1 MTPAITTNGLTRSFG
16 HHVAVDHVDF
26 DITSGEMFGLV
37 GPNGAGKTTLIRML
51 CGILEPSGGSACVL
65 GHDLTTET
73 AQIRPLIGY
82 MSQAFSLYQS
92 LTVAEN
98 LQFYGNLYGHVP
110 AGRQQDVCHLVG
122 LDDSDLS
129 RQITDLPTG
138 VRQRAALAAAVL
150 HSPKLLFLDE
160 PTSGVD
166 PVGRRDFWA
175 LIRGLAAQGTTVI
188 VTTHVMAEAER
199 CDRVA
204 LMLDGRAFATGTPA
218 DLRATTWLPGCS
230 RPRPAVATCIP
241 AAVRP
246 LAWHHPPRYDGPRA
260 HASDV
265 DPAAALAEQLR
276 TVDVM
281 SIALEQPT
289 LEDTFIWLIRRA
301 GFPVRRSRPPGDHRS
316 NAGTLCHIA
325 WDFRASSGTPN

>member
-26 DITSGEMFGLV
+26 DIASGEMFGLV

-218 DLRATTWLPGCS
+218 DLRATTSLQVAVVHAQPWQRAYQLLSDRWPGTTL
-230 RPRPAVATCIP
+230 RGTTVHVPMP
-241 AAVRP
+241 
-246 LAWHHPPRYDGPRA
+246 D
-260 HASDV
+260 DV

-289 LEDTFIWLIRRA
+289 FEDTFIWLIRRA
-301 GFPVRRSRPPGDHRS
+301 GFPG
-316 NAGTLCHIA
+316 
-325 WDFRASSGTPN
+325 